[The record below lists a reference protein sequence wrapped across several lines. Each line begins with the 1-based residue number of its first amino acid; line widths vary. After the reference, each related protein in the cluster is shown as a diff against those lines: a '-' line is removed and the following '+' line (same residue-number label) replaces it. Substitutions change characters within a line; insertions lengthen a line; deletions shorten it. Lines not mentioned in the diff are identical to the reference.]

1 MLERWVNLNERERER
16 EREREERGDKRKG
29 EEMEKMRDFI
39 SLIIQGILEL
49 C

>member
-16 EREREERGDKRKG
+16 EREREGTRKRGQ
-29 EEMEKMRDFI
+29 EKMRDFI